1 MTKFKKIAFLFAI
14 LLLLTNCAKRGF
26 IAGGAKDTIAPKI
39 TYSSPEN
46 FKTNFN
52 GNEIKIVFDELI
64 KVKNINKQ
72 LIISPPMKKQPVI
85 IPQGNASKFI
95 SIKILDTL
103 QPNTTYSFN
112 FGQSITDNN
121 EGNPY
126 SQFKYVFSTGSY
138 VDSLTVVGK
147 IKDAY
152 QQMPENFVSVM
163 LYDAQT
169 FTDSTVYKET
179 PLYVTNTLD
188 SLKVFSLENL
198 KEGTYRI
205 VAMKDKSSNNI
216 YNPSIDKIGFLDYP
230 ITIPTSD
237 MFELEL
243 FQEKKPFKA
252 EKPTQESNNKL
263 FLGYEGDF
271 KNTKITAAYQDK
283 EVPIK
288 VTKFPEKN
296 KDSVQI
302 FYPNVKMDSLQI
314 TVSNGNYIK
323 TFTSKLKEIEAV
335 DTLKIEK
342 KSGSLLAFR
351 DPLVLKSSTPLIKI
365 DNSKIKLI
373 NKDSVAVSFTSNYN
387 DFDQEIS
394 IDFKKDEDEKYK
406 IEILPGAFVD
416 FYEKTNDSLKYNLST
431 KQLADYG
438 NLNINLIN
446 VKRFPVIVELL
457 EKDNVLYRM
466 SSADKTNFF
475 FETIEPKQYTVRII
489 YDENANNEWDT
500 GNYLAKKQAE
510 EIIYFPKLIDVRA
523 NWDVEQD
530 FVLD

>member
-1 MTKFKKIAFLFAI
+1 MTKLRNIAFLLAT

-26 IAGGAKDTIAPKI
+26 ITGGEKDTLAPKI
-39 TYSSPEN
+39 VNSNPNNFSTN
-46 FKTNFN
+46 FKA
-52 GNEIKIVFDELI
+52 NEIKIIFDEYI
-64 KVKNINKQ
+64 KVKDVNKQ
-72 LIISPPMKKQPVI
+72 LIISPPMKKQPI
-85 IPQGNASKFI
+85 IVPQRSASKFI

-138 VDSLTVVGK
+138 VDSLTIVGK

-152 QQMPENFVSVM
+152 KEKPDNFVSVM
-163 LYDAQT
+163 LYDAKT

-179 PLYVTNTLD
+179 PLYITNTLD

-198 KEGTYRI
+198 KEGTYKI

-216 YNPSIDKIGFLDYP
+216 YNPAIDKIGFLDFP
-230 ITIPTSD
+230 ITIPTND

-271 KNTKITAAYQDK
+271 KDTEITAKYDNK

-288 VTKFPEKN
+288 VMKFPEKN

-302 FYPNVKMDSLQI
+302 FYPNVKMDSLEI
-314 TVSNGNYIK
+314 TVTNRTYSKN
-323 TFTSKLKEIEAV
+323 FVSKLKDLKEA
-335 DTLKIEK
+335 DSLKIEK
-342 KSGSLLAFR
+342 KTGGILAFR
-351 DPLVLKSSTPLIKI
+351 DSFTLKSKTPLTSI
-365 DNSKIKLI
+365 DESKIILR
-373 NKDSVAVSFTSNYN
+373 NKDSVAVKFTSKLIE
-387 DFDQEIS
+387 FEEEVVF
-394 IDFKKDEDEKYK
+394 DFKKEEDEKYTM
-406 IEILPGAFVD
+406 ELFPGAIKD
-416 FYEKTNDSLKYNLST
+416 FYETTNDTLKYNFTT
-431 KQLADYG
+431 KRLADYG
-438 NLNINLIN
+438 NLKINLLN
-446 VKRFPVIVELL
+446 VKRFPIIVELL
-457 EKDNVLYRM
+457 DKENVLYRM
-466 SSADKTNFF
+466 SSTNTTSFY
-475 FETIEPKQYTVRII
+475 FETIEPKLYTIRII
-489 YDENANNEWDT
+489 YDDNSDNEWTT

-530 FVLD
+530 FILD